1 MQAVIAQLQCITV
14 TQAHRQSTQLCHAL
28 VRVPFSNR
36 GIAVMTLTSW
46 GQCLGCVTSHHEIF
60 WYKGVADTP
69 NPTGVFNLKCMCEIQ
84 EDK

>member
-1 MQAVIAQLQCITV
+1 MQPVIAQLQCITV
-14 TQAHRQSTQLCHAL
+14 TRAHRQSTQLCHAL

-46 GQCLGCVTSHHEIF
+46 GRCPGSVTSHHEIF

-69 NPTGVFNLKCMCEIQ
+69 NSTRGFQPEMYV
-84 EDK
+84 